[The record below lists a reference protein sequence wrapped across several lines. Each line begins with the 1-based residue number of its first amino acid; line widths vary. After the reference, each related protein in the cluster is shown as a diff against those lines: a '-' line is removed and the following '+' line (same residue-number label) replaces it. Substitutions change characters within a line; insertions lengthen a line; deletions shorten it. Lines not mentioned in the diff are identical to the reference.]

1 MLSRTMKSLFCKSLR
16 RNQIAIMSL
25 IAIAFISIV
34 TLAIYEGNKT
44 SVTLTA
50 NGEELEVRTY
60 ANTVGHLLSEQEI
73 EVAEHDLIS
82 PSVNTPI
89 EDGLSIRWEQSKQ
102 VAIQVDDE
110 NLSVWTTEETVGDV
124 LEEAGIELTEYDTV
138 SPDVRTQ
145 LGDNDKI
152 AVEKAYTFTLVD
164 GGKEKKYWSTATTV
178 GDFLKKENI
187 KLAELDRLEGK
198 KVDDVVEPDSTVRIV
213 RVEKV
218 IDVVEEEVDYAV
230 EKRDDNSLLKGKEK
244 VVQEGKKGKVS
255 REYAIVKE
263 DGKEIARTTNHEKV
277 IQEPTKE
284 VVAVGSKVLVASAS
298 SDNGTQP
305 ATVSVSR
312 SDAAPSGGKEFYV
325 SATAYTAHCNGC
337 SGITSTG
344 INLRTNPDAKV
355 IAVDPNVIP
364 LGSKVWV
371 EGYGYAVAGDT
382 GGAIKGNKIDL
393 HFPTKQAAYKFGRRQ
408 VKVKVIN

>member
-16 RNQIAIMSL
+16 RNQIAIMSI
-25 IAIAFISIV
+25 IAISFVSIV

-44 SVTLTA
+44 SVTLSV
-50 NGEELEVRTY
+50 NGEKLEVRTY

-89 EDGLSIRWEQSKQ
+89 EDGLSVRWEQSKQ
-102 VAIQVDDE
+102 IAIQVDEED
-110 NLSVWTTEETVGDV
+110 LAVWTTKKTVGEV
-124 LEEAGIELTEYDTV
+124 LEEAGIELTEHDAV
-138 SPDVRTQ
+138 SPDVRAQ

-152 AVEKAYTFTLVD
+152 AVEKAYEFTLVD
-164 GGKEKKYWSTATTV
+164 GGEKKKYWSTATTV

-187 KLAELDRLEGK
+187 QLDELDRLEGQQ
-198 KVDDVVEPDSTVRIV
+198 VEDVVEPDAVVQIV

-218 IDVVEEEVDYAV
+218 IDVVEEDMNYAV
-230 EKRDDNSLLKGKEK
+230 ETRSDNTLLKGKEK

-263 DGKEIARTTNHEKV
+263 DGKEISRTTNHEKV
-277 IQEPTKE
+277 IQEPTKKI
-284 VVAVGSKVLVASAS
+284 VAVGSKVLVASAAS
-298 SDNGTQP
+298 SGGSGS
-305 ATVSVSR
+305 AEVSVSR
-312 SDAAPSGGKEFYV
+312 SNAAPAGGKEFYV

-344 INLRTNPDAKV
+344 INLRANPNTKV

-371 EGYGYAVAGDT
+371 EGYGYAIAGDT